1 MTHRL
6 PNGIQGEDVSSPR
19 ASNRTPRGSVVG
31 VLHNEITANRYSP
44 WTSLLVGFA
53 ATAIILGLARVLA
66 IPIPVHTVVLGVVCG
81 LVLYELAR
89 KVVVHSGSPP
99 SRTRS
104 RPIASTDPPA
114 PRHRR

>member
-6 PNGIQGEDVSSPR
+6 PNGIQGGDTSSPR
-19 ASNRTPRGSVVG
+19 ASNRTLRGSVVG
-31 VLHNEITANRYSP
+31 VLHDELTAKRNRF

-53 ATAIILGLARVLA
+53 ATAIILGLSRALA
-66 IPIPVHTVVLGVVCG
+66 IPIPVHTVVLGVACG

-89 KVVVHSGSPP
+89 KVVVHSGWPP

-104 RPIASTDPPA
+104 GRIESTDLPA

>member
-6 PNGIQGEDVSSPR
+6 PNGIQGGDTSSPR
-19 ASNRTPRGSVVG
+19 ASNRILRGSVVG
-31 VLHNEITANRYSP
+31 VLHDELTAKRHSP

-53 ATAIILGLARVLA
+53 ATAIILGLSRALA
-66 IPIPVHTVVLGVVCG
+66 IPIPVHTVVLGVACG

-89 KVVVHSGSPP
+89 KVVVHSGWPP

-104 RPIASTDPPA
+104 GRIESTDLPA

>member
-1 MTHRL
+1 MTHEL
-6 PNGIQGEDVSSPR
+6 PNGIQGGDVSSPR

-31 VLHNEITANRYSP
+31 VLRDELTAKRYSP
-44 WTSLLVGFA
+44 CTSLLVGFA
-53 ATAIILGLARVLA
+53 ATAIILWLARVLA
-66 IPIPVHTVVLGVVCG
+66 IPLPVHTVVLGVVCG

-89 KVVVHSGSPP
+89 KVAVHSGWLP

-104 RPIASTDPPA
+104 RPIESTDLPA